1 MPSTSLSLD
10 QPSLDKK
17 ALRRTL
23 RQRRRALTPRR
34 QIFAAQR
41 LASRLAKRPEFVSAD
56 TLALYLAADGE
67 IGTRAII
74 ELAWRVGKRV
84 YLPVLQPVLCDG
96 NRLRFAEYRPGARLH
111 RNRLGIPEPRI
122 KRYCDARYL
131 DLVLMPLV
139 GFDAA
144 GGRLGM
150 GGGFYDRSFAF
161 VRERQRRRPVLVG
174 LAHQCQQVEHLPAEV
189 WDVPMAAIA
198 TDRRW
203 LPVRRLG
210 R

>member
-1 MPSTSLSLD
+1 MSSTSLSLD
-10 QPSLDKK
+10 QTLDKK

-41 LASRLAKRPEFVSAD
+41 LASRLAKQPEFVSAD
-56 TLALYLAADGE
+56 KLALYLAADGE
-67 IGTRAII
+67 IGTRAIF
-74 ELAWRVGKRV
+74 ELAWRMGKRV
-84 YLPVLQPVLCDG
+84 YLPILSDD
-96 NRLRFAEYRPGARLH
+96 NRLGFAEYRSGARLY

-144 GGRLGM
+144 GRRLGM

-189 WDVPMAAIA
+189 WDVP
-198 TDRRW
+198 
-203 LPVRRLG
+203 
-210 R
+210 

>member
-1 MPSTSLSLD
+1 MSSTSLPLN
-10 QPSLDKK
+10 QNLDKK
-17 ALRRTL
+17 ALRHTL
-23 RQRRRALTPRR
+23 RQRRRALTSHR
-34 QIFAAQR
+34 QRCAELR
-41 LASRLAKRPEFVSAD
+41 LTSRLAKHPEFVSAD

-74 ELAWRVGKRV
+74 ELAWRLGKRV
-84 YLPVLQPVLCDG
+84 YLPILRAG
-96 NRLRFAEYRPGARLH
+96 NRLRFAEYLPGAQLR
-111 RNRLGIPEPRI
+111 RNRLGIPEPLI
-122 KRYCDARYL
+122 KRYRGAKYL

-144 GGRLGM
+144 GRRLGM

-174 LAHQCQQVEHLPAEV
+174 LAHQCQQVGHLPAEV